1 MSLSDRERKL
11 LAEMEQALSADDPRL
26 SSTLTG
32 ARTYPGRT
40 RVLAGV
46 GALLSGLAI
55 ILGGLISQTVPV
67 GILGFLIALTGLI
80 TVLSAVGGIGKGVGT
95 EGGTGRLLGGVCGI
109 IARFAR
115 NEVGGGEIKDFL
127 NR

>member
-1 MSLSDRERKL
+1 MALSDRERKL

-32 ARTYPGRT
+32 TRTFPGRT
-40 RVLAGV
+40 RVLTGV

-67 GILGFLIALTGLI
+67 GILGFLIALSGLI
-80 TVLSAVGGIGKGVGT
+80 TVLSAIAGIGRGVKGAAKVKNSGLRS
-95 EGGTGRLLGGVCGI
+95 RLEQ
-109 IARFAR
+109 RWDQR
-115 NEVGGGEIKDFL
+115 DFDK
-127 NR
+127 

>member
-1 MSLSDRERKL
+1 MPLSDRERKL

-32 ARTYPGRT
+32 NRTFPGRG
-40 RVLAGV
+40 RVLTGL

-67 GILGFLIALTGLI
+67 GIFGFLIALAGLF
-80 TVLSAVGGIGKGVGT
+80 TALSALSTLGKGPRMAKQKRSSGLRN
-95 EGGTGRLLGGVCGI
+95 RLEQ
-109 IARFAR
+109 RWDER
-115 NEVGGGEIKDFL
+115 NFE
-127 NR
+127 N

>member
-32 ARTYPGRT
+32 TRTFPGRT
-40 RVLAGV
+40 RVLTGV
-46 GALLSGLAI
+46 GALLLGLAI

-67 GILGFLIALTGLI
+67 GILGFLIALSGLI
-80 TVLSAVGGIGKGVGT
+80 TVLSAVGSIGKGV
-95 EGGTGRLLGGVCGI
+95 TGAAKVKNPGLRSRLEQ
-109 IARFAR
+109 RWDQR
-115 NEVGGGEIKDFL
+115 NFD
-127 NR
+127 N

>member
-1 MSLSDRERKL
+1 VPLSDRERKV

-32 ARTYPGRT
+32 SRTFPGRT
-40 RVLAGV
+40 RVLTGA

-67 GILGFLIALTGLI
+67 GILGFLIALFGLI
-80 TVLSAVGGIGKGVGT
+80 TVLSALSGLGKGAKT
-95 EGGTGRLLGGVCGI
+95 PKAKKNTGFRSRLEQ
-109 IARFAR
+109 RWDER
-115 NEVGGGEIKDFL
+115 NFD
-127 NR
+127 N

>member
-1 MSLSDRERKL
+1 VPLSDRERKL

-32 ARTYPGRT
+32 NRTFPGRG
-40 RVLAGV
+40 RVLTGL

-67 GILGFLIALTGLI
+67 GIFGFVIALTGLF
-80 TVLSAVGGIGKGVGT
+80 TALSALSALSKAPRMAKTKKGSGLRS
-95 EGGTGRLLGGVCGI
+95 RLEQ
-109 IARFAR
+109 RWDER
-115 NEVGGGEIKDFL
+115 NYD
-127 NR
+127 N

>member
-1 MSLSDRERKL
+1 MALSDRERKL

-32 ARTYPGRT
+32 TRTFPGRT
-40 RVLAGV
+40 RVLTGV

-67 GILGFLIALTGLI
+67 GILGFLIALFGLI
-80 TVLSAVGGIGKGVGT
+80 TVLSAVGSIGKGV
-95 EGGTGRLLGGVCGI
+95 TGAAKVKNPGLRSRLEQ
-109 IARFAR
+109 RWDQR
-115 NEVGGGEIKDFL
+115 NFD
-127 NR
+127 N

>member
-1 MSLSDRERKL
+1 
-11 LAEMEQALSADDPRL
+11 MEQALSADDPRL

-32 ARTYPGRT
+32 TRTFPGRT
-40 RVLAGV
+40 RTLTGV

-80 TVLSAVGGIGKGVGT
+80 TVLSAVGGIGKGVKGAAKAPNS
-95 EGGTGRLLGGVCGI
+95 GLRSRLED
-109 IARFAR
+109 RWDKR
-115 NEVGGGEIKDFL
+115 NFD
-127 NR
+127 N

>member
-1 MSLSDRERKL
+1 MPLSDRERQL

-32 ARTYPGRT
+32 SRTFPGRT
-40 RVLAGV
+40 RVLTGV

-67 GILGFLIALTGLI
+67 GILGFLIALFGLI
-80 TVLSAVGGIGKGVGT
+80 TVLSALAGIGKGPK
-95 EGGTGRLLGGVCGI
+95 GGRKSKNSGIRSRLEQ
-109 IARFAR
+109 RWDER
-115 NEVGGGEIKDFL
+115 NFD
-127 NR
+127 N

>member
-1 MSLSDRERKL
+1 MALSDRERKL

-32 ARTYPGRT
+32 TRTFPGRT
-40 RVLAGV
+40 RVLTGV

-67 GILGFLIALTGLI
+67 GILGFLIALSGLI
-80 TVLSAVGGIGKGVGT
+80 TVLSAIAGIGRGVKGAAKAPNSSLRS
-95 EGGTGRLLGGVCGI
+95 RLEQ
-109 IARFAR
+109 RWDQR
-115 NEVGGGEIKDFL
+115 DFDK
-127 NR
+127 

>member
-32 ARTYPGRT
+32 TRTFPGRT
-40 RVLAGV
+40 RTLTGV

-80 TVLSAVGGIGKGVGT
+80 TELSAVGGIGKGVKGAAQAPNS
-95 EGGTGRLLGGVCGI
+95 GLRSRLED
-109 IARFAR
+109 RWDKR
-115 NEVGGGEIKDFL
+115 NFD
-127 NR
+127 N

>member
-1 MSLSDRERKL
+1 LFYCWAVPLSDRERKL

-32 ARTYPGRT
+32 SRTFVGRT
-40 RVLAGV
+40 RVLTGL

-67 GILGFLIALTGLI
+67 GIFGFLVALFGLI
-80 TVLSAVGGIGKGVGT
+80 TLLSALSTLGKGSKMAKAQKRSGLRA
-95 EGGTGRLLGGVCGI
+95 RLEQ
-109 IARFAR
+109 RWDER
-115 NEVGGGEIKDFL
+115 NFD
-127 NR
+127 N

>member
-1 MSLSDRERKL
+1 MPLSDRERKL

-55 ILGGLISQTVPV
+55 ILGGLISQTVPL
-67 GILGFLIALTGLI
+67 GILGFLIALSGLF
-80 TVLSAVGGIGKGVGT
+80 TVLSALSGLGKGVKASANAP
-95 EGGTGRLLGGVCGI
+95 GRGLRSRLEQ
-109 IARFAR
+109 RWDQR
-115 NEVGGGEIKDFL
+115 NFD
-127 NR
+127 N

>member
-32 ARTYPGRT
+32 TRTFPGRT
-40 RVLAGV
+40 RVLTGV
-46 GALLSGLAI
+46 GALLLGLAI

-67 GILGFLIALTGLI
+67 GILGFLIALSGLI
-80 TVLSAVGGIGKGVGT
+80 TVLSSVGSIGKGV
-95 EGGTGRLLGGVCGI
+95 TGAAKVKNPGLRSRLEQ
-109 IARFAR
+109 RWDQR
-115 NEVGGGEIKDFL
+115 NFD
-127 NR
+127 N

>member
-1 MSLSDRERKL
+1 VPLSDRERKL

-32 ARTYPGRT
+32 TRTFPGRT
-40 RVLAGV
+40 RVLTGF

-80 TVLSAVGGIGKGVGT
+80 TVLSAIGGIGKGVKGAAKVKN
-95 EGGTGRLLGGVCGI
+95 TGLRSRLEE
-109 IARFAR
+109 RWDRR
-115 NEVGGGEIKDFL
+115 NFD
-127 NR
+127 N

>member
-1 MSLSDRERKL
+1 MPLSDRERQL

-32 ARTYPGRT
+32 SRTFPGRA
-40 RVLAGV
+40 RVLTGV

-67 GILGFLIALTGLI
+67 GILGFLIALFGLI
-80 TVLSAVGGIGKGVGT
+80 TVLSALGGIGKGPKNATKSKNSGIRS
-95 EGGTGRLLGGVCGI
+95 RLEQ
-109 IARFAR
+109 RWDER
-115 NEVGGGEIKDFL
+115 NFD
-127 NR
+127 N

>member
-1 MSLSDRERKL
+1 
-11 LAEMEQALSADDPRL
+11 MEQALSADDPRL

-32 ARTYPGRT
+32 TRTFPGRT
-40 RVLAGV
+40 RVLTGV

-80 TVLSAVGGIGKGVGT
+80 TVLSAIGGIGKVVKGT
-95 EGGTGRLLGGVCGI
+95 AKVKNTGLRWRLEQ
-109 IARFAR
+109 RWDQR
-115 NEVGGGEIKDFL
+115 NFD
-127 NR
+127 N

>member
-1 MSLSDRERKL
+1 VPLSDRERKL

-32 ARTYPGRT
+32 SRTFVGRT
-40 RVLAGV
+40 RVLTGL

-67 GILGFLIALTGLI
+67 GIFGFLVALFGLI
-80 TVLSAVGGIGKGVGT
+80 TLLSALSTLGKGSKMAKAQKRSGLRA
-95 EGGTGRLLGGVCGI
+95 RLEQ
-109 IARFAR
+109 RWDER
-115 NEVGGGEIKDFL
+115 NFD
-127 NR
+127 N

>member
-1 MSLSDRERKL
+1 VPLSDRERKL

-32 ARTYPGRT
+32 SRTFPGRT
-40 RVLAGV
+40 RVLTGL

-67 GILGFLIALTGLI
+67 GIFGFVIALFGLI
-80 TVLSAVGGIGKGVGT
+80 TVLSAVTALGKSPRMAKDKKSSGLRS
-95 EGGTGRLLGGVCGI
+95 RLEQ
-109 IARFAR
+109 RWDER
-115 NEVGGGEIKDFL
+115 NFD
-127 NR
+127 N